1 MIESL
6 FNFIPGGSEWIIVIV
21 AAGVLLFGAKKIPE
35 LAKTFGKAKGE
46 YKKGEIEADKELK
59 EFKESKDQDFSI
71 SEIILS
77 YNLFK
82 ESLYGLFFEK
92 RDDFTSNSAIT
103 LRVVFP
109 SSELKIS
116 FMLLPL
122 ISPPTTRISCV

>member
-59 EFKESKDQDFSI
+59 EFKESKDLDFSI

-82 ESLYGLFFEK
+82 ESLYGLLFEK
-92 RDDFTSNSAIT
+92 RDDLTSNSAIT